1 MDWLTVIN
9 TSVGLMSLCLGGL
22 AIWLSLHFYTKAKD
36 AEIETAKSLAAI
48 RAQSDTLQRLT
59 GKWMDRFTR
68 HATEPRPADQGLM
81 QLVHVVASLPTTIL
95 AHLHHGGAQPQPPQ
109 SQEPVRELVDSYVG
123 LYYYT
128 ALSNVLAQS
137 MLPAENVFNS
147 EDPLHVGVR
156 SLVDR
161 TAADFAH
168 MAQVLAGVNQTWL
181 DSSPLKQLLDEALRL
196 WTPEVRYASQVYEN
210 RQSESNEGPA

>member
-1 MDWLTVIN
+1 MDWLTTIN
-9 TSVGLMSLCLGGL
+9 TAVGLMSLVLGGF

-36 AEIETAKSLAAI
+36 AETETVKALESIK
-48 RAQSDTLQRLT
+48 AQSEALQRLT

-95 AHLHHGGAQPQPPQ
+95 AHLDVVRSGAASGPPP
-109 SQEPVRELVDSYVG
+109 ELIRELVDSYVG

-137 MLPAENVFNS
+137 VLPAEDQFNA

-156 SLVDR
+156 AMVDR
-161 TAADFAH
+161 TAADFVH
-168 MAQVLAGVNQTWL
+168 MAKVMEGLDQTL
-181 DSSPLKQLLDEALRL
+181 VARSSLKKLLSEALEQWR
-196 WTPEVRYASQVYEN
+196 PHVRSASQVF
-210 RQSESNEGPA
+210 ESRRATGRSDVA